1 MQKPVPN
8 DPPLALFNP
17 LKDAVSVST
26 VDYSAKFD
34 RLYKRLNNVK
44 TILGEKK
51 HLES

>member
-1 MQKPVPN
+1 MQKTAPN
-8 DPPLALFNP
+8 YLPPTSLNP